1 MTADVTAAA
10 PAIIMYTY
18 IIISVVSPVT
28 GVFSSVESALLL
40 LSVLTVSSIFVSL
53 SCGVTTF
60 TASGFVSGVISG
72 FVSGFVSGFTSGL
85 LSGATGLFFE
95 LSMVLLESS
104 APHLAQ

>member
-1 MTADVTAAA
+1 MTADVTSTA

-28 GVFSSVESALLL
+28 GVFSSIESALLL
-40 LSVLTVSSIFVSL
+40 LSVLTVSSVFVST
-53 SCGVTTF
+53 SCGVITF
-60 TASGFVSGVISG
+60 TVSGFVSGVISG
-72 FVSGFVSGFTSGL
+72 FVSGFVSDFTSGL
-85 LSGATGLFFE
+85 LSGTIGSFFE

>member
-1 MTADVTAAA
+1 
-10 PAIIMYTY
+10 
-18 IIISVVSPVT
+18 
-28 GVFSSVESALLL
+28 LL

-60 TASGFVSGVISG
+60 TVSGFVSGII
-72 FVSGFVSGFTSGL
+72 SGFTSGL